1 MSLTNNLFFAIMII
15 ETKERKE
22 KQMSRKEIKNITK
35 ELSDDK
41 KEQKEIEKL
50 IKKLLTE

>member
-1 MSLTNNLFFAIMII
+1 MIT
-15 ETKERKE
+15 EQRKERIKP
-22 KQMSRKEIKNITK
+22 MSRKSIKNISK
-35 ELSDDK
+35 ELANDK